1 MERVNPLLDKQQA
14 MLSSQIDA
22 FNPERMMITDWLDGE
37 KSRPQ
42 STTTEAAQDFPLTS
56 HLERSTIS
64 ASDRS
69 DSVILKPKADV
80 IDPDKENRHANY
92 LNTELN
98 SKTDAN
104 VVSDENPL
112 GINKP
117 TKHALCVETTNIRSQ
132 NYPSYLSFN
141 YKNKYDRVASK
152 LRIDGSVRGFYGTPH
167 RKMNA
172 QDLPAV
178 DDNGSNEP
186 EGFHMLSPTS
196 NGIQLQK
203 PFLMPPIVS
212 SAQLFTTKFRRPL
225 NPSVAI
231 VPPKQRSDFMEQE
244 QQKKQGDNIVVFVR
258 PDKVAYIKSTVS
270 IVLLMCL
277 FFCGVAL
284 SFIVDLS
291 FKPRFSPQIYPELHA
306 AEVAYVRKELAHDE
320 LDQMVKIQHRLPM
333 RMQVANLDF
342 PAEIISLGRLG
353 SQTKLHYPSKTGVSP
368 TALGSL
374 LGRPWKTFWSNLR
387 RWVQTALAH
396 WKAPLISRSESSA
409 AVECGS
415 CK

>member
-1 MERVNPLLDKQQA
+1 MERVNPLLDKQQDT
-14 MLSSQIDA
+14 LSSQIDA
-22 FNPERMMITDWLDGE
+22 FNAERMMISDWLDGE

-56 HLERSTIS
+56 HVERSTIS

-69 DSVILKPKADV
+69 DSVILKPKADD

-112 GINKP
+112 DINKP
-117 TKHALCVETTNIRSQ
+117 AKHASWVETTNIRSQ
-132 NYPSYLSFN
+132 SYPSYLSFN
-141 YKNKYDRVASK
+141 NKNKYDRVASK

-172 QDLPAV
+172 LDFPAV
-178 DDNGSNEP
+178 DDDGSNEP
-186 EGFHMLSPTS
+186 EGFYMLSPTS
-196 NGIQLQK
+196 NGIQLEK

-212 SAQLFTTKFRRPL
+212 SAQLFTTKFRRTL
-225 NPSVAI
+225 NPSVVI

-244 QQKKQGDNIVVFVR
+244 QQKKQGDNMVVFVR

-277 FFCGVAL
+277 FLCGIAL
-284 SFIVDLS
+284 SFIGGLS
-291 FKPRFSPQIYPELHA
+291 FKPRFSPQIYPALHA
-306 AEVAYVRKELAHDE
+306 AEVAYVRKELVQDE

-353 SQTKLHYPSKTGVSP
+353 SQTNLLFPSKTGVSP
-368 TALGSL
+368 TALGSM
-374 LGRPWKTFWSNLR
+374 LGRPWKAFWSNLR

-396 WKAPLISRSESSA
+396 WKASLISR
-409 AVECGS
+409 
-415 CK
+415 

>member
-1 MERVNPLLDKQQA
+1 
-14 MLSSQIDA
+14 MLSSKIDA
-22 FNPERMMITDWLDGE
+22 FNPETMMTTDWLDGE

-42 STTTEAAQDFPLTS
+42 ITTTEAVQDFPLTS
-56 HLERSTIS
+56 HVERSTIS

-69 DSVILKPKADV
+69 DSVILKPKADAT
-80 IDPDKENRHANY
+80 DPDKENRRANY

-98 SKTDAN
+98 SKTDAY
-104 VVSDENPL
+104 VVSDESPL

-117 TKHALCVETTNIRSQ
+117 ANHALWVETTSIRSQ
-132 NYPSYLSFN
+132 KYPPYLSLN

-172 QDLPAV
+172 QGFPAV
-178 DDNGSNEP
+178 DDDGSYEP

-196 NGIQLQK
+196 NGIQLEK

-231 VPPKQRSDFMEQE
+231 DAPPKQRSNFMEQE
-244 QQKKQGDNIVVFVR
+244 QKKKQEDNVVVLVR
-258 PDKVAYIKSTVS
+258 PDTVADIKSTVS

-284 SFIVDLS
+284 SFIGGLS
-291 FKPRFSPQIYPELHA
+291 FKPPFSPQINPALHA
-306 AEVAYVRKELAHDE
+306 AEVAYVRKEFVHDE
-320 LDQMVKIQHRLPM
+320 LDQMAKIQHRLPM

-342 PAEIISLGRLG
+342 PADIISLDHLG
-353 SQTKLHYPSKTGVSP
+353 SQAKLHYPSKTGVSP

-374 LGRPWKTFWSNLR
+374 LGRPWKAFWSNLR

-396 WKAPLISRSESSA
+396 WKTPLISR
-409 AVECGS
+409 
-415 CK
+415 